1 MYYGAN
7 KHGNT
12 LANPN
17 FFGRIFHFCNGSEK
31 MLVLWWLTFHL
42 SNHRGTKLYDPRGHQ
57 NIQVV
62 PKWAKWNWRW
72 LQPWDT
78 AQDWWAND
86 HVFTETVLVIDITC
100 TSCWGW
106 DLWGTVSLSS
116 VHFVVFCGS
125 FAFPNG
131 EGDES
136 CKSENSAF
144 GCHFKNHVARL
155 FGIGVS
161 QQASY
166 FNTSNTPV
174 MEVDSC
180 IELIILFKRISRDV
194 QWPLAIMS
202 AQTWSPAMW
211 LTENAA
217 MR

>member
-1 MYYGAN
+1 MASFADLGSTF
-7 KHGNT
+7 H
-12 LANPN
+12 LANP
-17 FFGRIFHFCNGSEK
+17 
-31 MLVLWWLTFHL
+31 W
-42 SNHRGTKLYDPRGHQ
+42 GTKLYDPRGHQ

-86 HVFTETVLVIDITC
+86 PVFTETVLVIDIIC
-100 TSCWGW
+100 TSCWW
-106 DLWGTVSLSS
+106 WWCLEVPFHSVQFTLLLFVFHSLFQMEKAVEDMGVASQK
-116 VHFVVFCGS
+116 FCFRMS
-125 FAFPNG
+125 FQKPMWL
-131 EGDES
+131 D
-136 CKSENSAF
+136 CL
-144 GCHFKNHVARL
+144 VW
-155 FGIGVS
+155 VS